1 MQDKFAAN
9 SHAKAVRAQELNL
22 FAEEIVPIHAKV
34 KDAQGKITEV
44 LVTKDDGV
52 RKETTPETLAKLRPA
67 FKKDGTT
74 TAGNSSQV
82 KNRLKSLF
90 IINII

>member
-9 SHAKAVRAQELNL
+9 SHAKAVRAQEMNL
-22 FAEEIVPIHAKV
+22 FADEIIPIHAKV

-44 LVTKDDGV
+44 IVTRDDGV
-52 RKETTPETLAKLRPA
+52 RKETTPETLAKLKPA
-67 FKKDGTT
+67 FKKGGTT

-82 KNRLKSLF
+82 KNEFKF
-90 IINII
+90 HN